1 MSCFA
6 NQVSGGIRCSKSCC
20 LVLSARLN
28 VVVPPWGISQL
39 EYSPQL
45 ALVGPWA
52 MLLVL
57 GMCRKEEQKDSEARK
72 GIAKVNIHWGSSG
85 LKSTFVFPS
94 SPSPQLLPNGRDVI
108 LCSCRVCSEFVLW
121 GYNFWS
127 LSFFP
132 LCLSTLSPGF
142 FSPPPADVKVDYKV
156 IQLEKLPGNKTN
168 NCFLHKNSK
177 FWVGFLGLQSH
188 PGDYVQ
194 LSPTAG
200 YSSSLL
206 VCFSDHQWVVA
217 EDKFL
222 SVWCYSWGF
231 RGVPTQNFNCHKHL
245 ETCGTERNEPIWQT
259 TLIAPK

>member
-1 MSCFA
+1 MLP
-6 NQVSGGIRCSKSCC
+6 C
-20 LVLSARLN
+20 L
-28 VVVPPWGISQL
+28 ISQTKRCGSTMRNSTTGIL
-39 EYSPQL
+39 ST
-45 ALVGPWA
+45 AGS
-52 MLLVL
+52 
-57 GMCRKEEQKDSEARK
+57 CRTLSNAAGFGDVQKRGAIRQEARK
-72 GIAKVNIHWGSSG
+72 GIAKVNIHWGSSE

-94 SPSPQLLPNGRDVI
+94 SPSPQPLPNGREVI

-156 IQLEKLPGNKTN
+156 IQLEKLPGNETN
-168 NCFLHKNSK
+168 NCFLHKISK

-200 YSSSLL
+200 YSSSLR

-217 EDKFL
+217 EDKFP

-245 ETCGTERNEPIWQT
+245 EICGTERNEPIWQT